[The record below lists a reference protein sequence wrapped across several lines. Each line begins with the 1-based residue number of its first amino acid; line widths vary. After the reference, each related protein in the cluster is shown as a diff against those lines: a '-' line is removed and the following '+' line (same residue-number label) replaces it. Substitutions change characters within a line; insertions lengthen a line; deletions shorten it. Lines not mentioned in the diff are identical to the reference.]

1 MTFLNLCK
9 GFWVLRHVSITVFV
23 LSQTKRRTEGL
34 EDFDIII
41 LMVILFVIEVLEEK
55 ISSLRWT
62 ESDRIV
68 VCFTVD
74 IYIVFFFSWLI
85 VNSEGHVNVF
95 VERLLLSGLLHVST
109 TRDFPVRFGG
119 RKKLAHHMVFRYR
132 GLLCSNHDG
141 WLEVYVLTVGGRI
154 VPE

>member
-68 VCFTVD
+68 VCFTID
-74 IYIVFFFSWLI
+74 IHRVF
-85 VNSEGHVNVF
+85 
-95 VERLLLSGLLHVST
+95 LLLV
-109 TRDFPVRFGG
+109 D
-119 RKKLAHHMVFRYR
+119 
-132 GLLCSNHDG
+132 C
-141 WLEVYVLTVGGRI
+141 
-154 VPE
+154 